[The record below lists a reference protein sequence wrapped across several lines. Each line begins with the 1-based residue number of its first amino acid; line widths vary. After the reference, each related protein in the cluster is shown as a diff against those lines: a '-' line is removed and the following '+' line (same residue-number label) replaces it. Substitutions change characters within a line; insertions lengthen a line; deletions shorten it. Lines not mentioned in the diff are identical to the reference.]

1 MPVDPILLR
10 NTAAWLRKAQQ
21 DLERVERCLAPESP
35 DVEDALFHCQPAA
48 EKALKAFLTFHDQPF
63 RKTHDLASLGKQC
76 ANIDATLEAL
86 VDRLDDLSEYAWAY
100 RYPTGFAEPS
110 SGDIEDARRAAQ
122 EAVKEIFRR
131 LPEEVQEAMGPNGP
145 SIDAPGPNL
154 AH

>member
-1 MPVDPILLR
+1 M
-10 NTAAWLRKAQQ
+10 
-21 DLERVERCLAPESP
+21 
-35 DVEDALFHCQPAA
+35 FHCQQAA

-100 RYPTGFAEPS
+100 RYPTGFAAPTP
-110 SGDIEDARRAAQ
+110 GDVEDARRAAQ

-145 SIDAPGPNL
+145 SGV
-154 AH
+154 